1 MDFKQKKDL
10 RLAKRPERK
19 LSQSL
24 ISKIQLNTENS
35 SSLKKSFLISMNN
48 SRVSLNNSVDN
59 F

>member
-24 ISKIQLNTENS
+24 ISKNQLNTGNS

-59 F
+59 Y